1 MFGLD
6 TLQFYRRCRAYIR
19 SGMGYALHRSFIL
32 LWHCSF
38 LTSKVEVLKLARL
51 LSGIHLCFPKE
62 FLELFLRHTAA
73 EDDSKATFPVMSV
86 RRHFDK

>member
-1 MFGLD
+1 MVWIHCNFTEGAEHIFSLEWD
-6 TLQFYRRCRAYIR
+6 MLCTVHLYCQCN
-19 SGMGYALHRSFIL
+19 
-32 LWHCSF
+32 CSF

-62 FLELFLRHTAA
+62 LLELLLRHTAA